1 MNVAAS
7 EATNVSLAP
16 SSPAVVDVLVVDE
29 LVVVVVVDAVLE
41 DAVDAIDPQL
51 LFEQPTS

>member
-16 SSPAVVDVLVVDE
+16 SSPAVVDVLVVDV
-29 LVVVVVVDAVLE
+29 LVVVVVDAVLE